1 MTPKNTIALEAH
13 LQAAANVG
21 KLPPKT
27 CLAIAAIL
35 YEGTPPEHLRNL
47 EEIEK
52 TVRQKVLKHVKHARR
67 QLPSHRL
74 YVSPEIGVFLSEQS
88 QVQASINQASYD
100 DSF

>member
-35 YEGTPPEHLRNL
+35 YERTLPENLRNL

-52 TVRQKVLKHVKHARR
+52 TVRQKV
-67 QLPSHRL
+67 L